1 LKQDYIA
8 IRQRTMA
15 CLRYNEQL
23 EMQSQRQST
32 LTDLSGLYDED
43 FFEWTRRSAEL
54 LRAGQLEQAD
64 IEHIAEEIEDMG
76 KRDLRGL
83 DSRVEV
89 LLIHLLKW
97 QLQPAKRSRSWQ
109 TTIASQRIKVKRLL
123 RQSPSL
129 RRKIYAHLG
138 GNYEDAVHLAVIE
151 TGLPLNKFP
160 AECPFTVEQ
169 ILDPEFL
176 P

>member
-1 LKQDYIA
+1 
-8 IRQRTMA
+8 
-15 CLRYNEQL
+15 
-23 EMQSQRQST
+23 MQSQRQST
-32 LTDLSGLYDED
+32 LADLSVLYDED
-43 FFEWTRRSAEL
+43 FFAWTRRSAEL
-54 LRAGQLEQAD
+54 LRAGQFAQAD

-83 DSRVEV
+83 DNRVEV

-97 QLQPAKRSRSWQ
+97 QLQPEKRSRSWQ
-109 TTIASQRIKVKRLL
+109 TTVVSQRNRIKRLL

-129 RRKIYAHLG
+129 RRKIYAHLA
-138 GNYEDAVHLAVIE
+138 GNYEDAVNLAVIE
-151 TGLPLNKFP
+151 TGLPPSRFP
-160 AECPFTVEQ
+160 RECPFTVEQ